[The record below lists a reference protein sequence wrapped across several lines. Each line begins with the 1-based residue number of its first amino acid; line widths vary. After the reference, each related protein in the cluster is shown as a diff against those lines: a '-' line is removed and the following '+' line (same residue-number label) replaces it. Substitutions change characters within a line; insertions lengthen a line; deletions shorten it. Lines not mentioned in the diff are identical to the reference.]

1 MESVLNNFLNS
12 QNQSTY
18 NPACISFNLIRTSRI
33 SGRISGS
40 SSQHDFKQDKIYSGT
55 FKCLIDGLKK
65 LLVDVGFET
74 LLTIS
79 RSVKLVSPHGPFLP
93 MISYKRTPKE

>member
-1 MESVLNNFLNS
+1 M
-12 QNQSTY
+12 
-18 NPACISFNLIRTSRI
+18 

-55 FKCLIDGLKK
+55 FKCLTDGLKK
-65 LLVDVGFET
+65 LLIDVGFLT

-79 RSVKLVSPHGPFLP
+79 RSVKFVSPQGPFLP
-93 MISYKRTPKE
+93 IISYKRTPKE